1 MEKKPLK
8 IMAKNPQDLDILSA
22 CLQDALIPLKEATY
36 DKTQK
41 RFVLLAN
48 RYKWEEDH
56 LPQKEGSRTHAGI
69 SFENIEEA
77 QFTGLDFL
85 KKKSLNLSLLRI
97 HHEEPYVYITFSK
110 KASIRLKTTDLKI
123 KLRDAHIPWP
133 AKIPEH

>member
-48 RYKWEEDH
+48 RYKWEEGH
-56 LPQKEGSRTHAGI
+56 LPQKEGARTHAGI

-85 KKKSLNLSLLRI
+85 KKRTSIFLCFASIMKSLMFILL
-97 HHEEPYVYITFSK
+97 FQK
-110 KASIRLKTTDLKI
+110 KRRFALKQQT
-123 KLRDAHIPWP
+123 
-133 AKIPEH
+133 